1 MSSVLDSSSAVG
13 AASPYRKLQPRWC
26 GLSKEQITEDQ
37 RHRIYRAMVEIVSH
51 RGYQATTIKSVCALA
66 GVSRQ
71 TFYDLF
77 AFGQRNPKEICFLEA
92 YDFVVDRAV
101 TRISEAYRGERDPDR
116 RLCRA
121 FEQFAIEAAGE
132 PQAARFALIEAFGA
146 GPVALQRMGEGR
158 AIFEGLIEASVNNRS
173 GGATLSPRIA
183 KGIAGGVE
191 RIARVYLLEGRIDR
205 LSATADELS
214 AWVSSYRPWSRPAPA
229 LTARAWRARPPAVRG
244 NDEGLRIL
252 RAAATIAASEGY
264 SALSAPRI
272 SRVAEVSEE
281 TFASMYDG
289 SRAVEKCF
297 LTAFDL
303 LGVEALVCA
312 AKAARRGAEWPQEVR
327 DGIAALLDHI
337 ASNPFVGQVV
347 FVEIFAVGPVAVEPR
362 SKLLR
367 RFANVF
373 IRRIPEEQRP
383 SELLA
388 EAIVGAVWAV
398 IHDYVARGRVHLLRD
413 LAEDASYLALTPI
426 IGSEAAIE
434 AILAG

>member
-1 MSSVLDSSSAVG
+1 MSSVLDPSSAAG
-13 AASPYRKLQPRWC
+13 AASAYRKLQPRWC
-26 GLSKEQITEDQ
+26 GLSKQEIAEDQ
-37 RHRIYRAMVEIVSH
+37 RQRIYEAMAEIASH
-51 RGYQATTIKSVCALA
+51 RGYQATTIKAVCALA
-66 GVSRQ
+66 GVSRR

-77 AFGQRNPKEICFLEA
+77 GGGPRDPRQTCFLET
-92 YDFVVDRAV
+92 YDFVVERAV
-101 TRISEAYRGERDPDR
+101 AHISEAYRRERDPDR

-121 FEQFAIEAAGE
+121 FEQFAAEAAGE
-132 PQAARFALIEAFGA
+132 PQAARLALIEAFGA

-173 GGATLSPRIA
+173 RGATLSPRIA

-191 RIARVYLLEGRIDR
+191 RIARVYLLEGRIDE
-205 LSATADELS
+205 LSATAGELS
-214 AWVSSYRPWSRPAPA
+214 AWVSSYRPWSRPTPA
-229 LTARAWRARPPAVRG
+229 LASQAWRARPPAVRG
-244 NDEGLRIL
+244 KDDGLRIH

-281 TFASMYDG
+281 AFASMYDG
-289 SRAVEKCF
+289 PGAVEKCF
-297 LTAFDL
+297 LAAFDL

-312 AKAARRGAEWPQEVR
+312 ARAARPAAEWPQGVR
-327 DGIAALLDHI
+327 DGIAALLNHV

-347 FVEIFAVGPVAVEPR
+347 FVEIFAVGPAAVEPR

-367 RFANVF
+367 RFADVF

-398 IHDYVARGRVHLLRD
+398 IHDYVARGQVHRLRE
-413 LAEDASYLALTPI
+413 LADDATYLALTPI
-426 IGSEAAIE
+426 IGSDPAIK
-434 AILAG
+434 AILAD